1 MAADEVLTV
10 LGAGSQDLA
19 LVDILARVV
28 AGHLEAGLAVAEK
41 SISSIHAQLVAST
54 VVLLALISLLSTNV
68 LGLVFPVSAIIAK
81 IADTFLRQTRL
92 PRTAVE
98 LCVRVALGVR
108 ESQIVRAAEF
118 VGAVQALDPT
128 RALEVSRDAV
138 AVGALEL
145 FPRAADNRPARLF
158 GLVAAIS
165 AVAVSVANPLLVDA
179 VALVRAHKGVIP
191 TVRRAVYCLLATL
204 NKCQISNIPFSS

>member
-1 MAADEVLTV
+1 MTANEVLTV
-10 LGAGSQDLA
+10 LGAGSQNLA

-41 SISSIHAQLVAST
+41 AISSIHAQLVAST

-68 LGLVFPVSAIIAK
+68 LGLVFPVAAIIAK

-108 ESQIVRAAEF
+108 ESQIVGAAEF
-118 VGAVQALDPT
+118 VRAVQALDPT

-145 FPRAADNRPARLF
+145 FLRAADNRPARLF

-179 VALVRAHKGVIP
+179 VALVRANKGVLP
-191 TVRRAVYCLLATL
+191 TIRRAVYCLLATL
-204 NKCQISNIPFSS
+204 NKCKISNILFSS

>member
-1 MAADEVLTV
+1 MASDEVLTV
-10 LGAGSQDLA
+10 LGAGSQDQA
-19 LVDILARVV
+19 LVDILASVV
-28 AGHLEAGLAVAEK
+28 PRHLEAGLAVAEK
-41 SISSIHAQLVAST
+41 AISSIHTQLVAST

-118 VGAVQALDPT
+118 VRAVQALDPT

-138 AVGALEL
+138 TVGALEL
-145 FPRAADNRPARLF
+145 FLRAADNRPARLF

-165 AVAVSVANPLLVDA
+165 AVAVPVANPLLVDA
-179 VALVRAHKGVIP
+179 VALVRANKGVLP
-191 TVRRAVYCLLATL
+191 TIRRAVYCLLATL
-204 NKCQISNIPFSS
+204 NNAKLVTSSIFA